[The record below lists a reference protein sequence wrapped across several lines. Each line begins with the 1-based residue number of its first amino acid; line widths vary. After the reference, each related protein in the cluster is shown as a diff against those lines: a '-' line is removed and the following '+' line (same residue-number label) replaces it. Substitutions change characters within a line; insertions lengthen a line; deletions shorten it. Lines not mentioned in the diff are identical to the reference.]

1 MKKYSLGLNVPDR
14 FHGEDVTQQLAHLA
28 RVGFDGF
35 FTLWEHDF
43 IEKWANAAAR
53 HGLFYQSIHAPYL
66 EAGKL
71 WQAGEDGERV
81 MRELLACLQDCARFD
96 IPIMVAHA
104 FMDFVDV
111 PPTEIGFAR
120 HARVLEEAEH
130 LGVTVA
136 FENLV
141 RAGDLAALMQKFRT
155 VPCCK
160 FCYDSGH
167 EHCFNVGEDMLALY
181 GDRLC
186 HTHLNDNL
194 GVIDPTLPPVEVP
207 YNDLHLLPGDG
218 TQDYA
223 DVMRRIEST
232 PYEGLLCFE
241 IKLRNVAG
249 RHDHDA
255 YMRLPIEE
263 FYALALKRA
272 EAVRDSAHS
281 R

>member
-1 MKKYSLGLNVPDR
+1 MKHYTLGLNVPDKFR
-14 FHGEDVTQQLAHLA
+14 GDEVTEQIAHIA
-28 RVGFDGF
+28 RAGFDGF
-35 FTLWEHDF
+35 FTLFDHAYVER
-43 IEKWANAAAR
+43 WANAAAR
-53 HGLFYQSIHAPYL
+53 HGITYASIHAPFL

-71 WQAGEDGERV
+71 WREGEEGERLV
-81 MRELLACLQDCARFD
+81 QELIDCLQDCARFD
-96 IPIMVAHA
+96 IPVMVAHA
-104 FMDFVDV
+104 FIDFVDRT
-111 PPTEIGFAR
+111 PTQIGFDR
-120 HARVLEEAEH
+120 HARVLQAAERF
-130 LGVTVA
+130 GVTVA

-141 RAGDLAALMQKFRT
+141 RAGDLAALMKKFSD

-167 EHCFNVGEDMLALY
+167 EHCFNLGADMLALY
-181 GDRLC
+181 GERLC

-223 DVMRRIEST
+223 DVMRRIDRT
-232 PYEGLLCFE
+232 GYEGLLCFE

-255 YMRLPIEE
+255 YMNLPTEE
-263 FYALALKRA
+263 FYALALERA
-272 EAVRDSAHS
+272 KAVRNCD